1 MEMRNRVAVGT
12 DLAQSLEVGVSVVGA
27 ADREALHTNLA
38 VAIAG
43 TQVAVVLVDAAV
55 AAAVVLEVA
64 TEVAIGA
71 AVLAAMNA
79 AAPADPVAHADAG
92 VVHLARAAHAAHPT
106 EEVEDIVIGVDTVGA
121 DTAAADTAAAEA
133 TVEAVAG
140 TVVVADTTGAETIT
154 TTGVETALHRQLMEK
169 IQKTRTSQP
178 RSVRCSKSRAT
189 PELCLSASL
198 LFVLQLGMSGIF
210 SKMRR

>member
-121 DTAAADTAAAEA
+121 DTAAAEA

>member
-1 MEMRNRVAVGT
+1 MRNRVAEGT

-27 ADREALHTNLA
+27 ADREVLHTNLA
-38 VAIAG
+38 VAVAG

-55 AAAVVLEVA
+55 AAAVVLEVV

-71 AVLAAMNA
+71 AVLAAMNG
-79 AAPADPVAHADAG
+79 AAPADPAAHADAG
-92 VVHLARAAHAAHPT
+92 VVHLARAAHADLPT
-106 EEVEDIVIGVDTVGA
+106 EEVEVEGIVMGVDTVEA
-121 DTAAADTAAAEA
+121 DIAAAEA

-140 TVVVADTTGAETIT
+140 TVVVEDTTGDETII

-178 RSVRCSKSRAT
+178 RSVRCSKSLAT
-189 PELCLSASL
+189 LELCLSASL

-210 SKMRR
+210 SRMRR